1 MVAMDRRAF
10 VICALVVFALE
21 LLALGPRRMPG
32 PATAEIERIVA
43 GQLRDRHRPVGDVRC
58 VRRAYDEATCVATM
72 YPGLRT
78 RVAAT
83 VDAETGRVVSAS
95 MP

>member
-1 MVAMDRRAF
+1 MVRRAF
-10 VICALVVFALE
+10 VICALVTLVFE
-21 LLALGPRRMPG
+21 LVALGHQPMAG
-32 PATAEIERIVA
+32 PATAEIERILA
-43 GQLRDRHRPVGDVRC
+43 AQLQDMHRPVGDVRC
-58 VRRAYDEATCVATM
+58 VRREYDEAICVATM

-83 VDAETGRVVSAS
+83 IDSKTGRVVSTP